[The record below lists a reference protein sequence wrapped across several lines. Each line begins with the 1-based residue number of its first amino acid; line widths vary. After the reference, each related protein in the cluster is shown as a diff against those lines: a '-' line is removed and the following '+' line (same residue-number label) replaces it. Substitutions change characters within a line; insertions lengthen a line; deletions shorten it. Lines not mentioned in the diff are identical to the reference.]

1 MAAAKTGIMR
11 KSIAGDTVKNA
22 RDFRVLFNLA
32 SLLRLSDL
40 SDHPCCLYHQ
50 RGGQTK
56 GDSMHYYKFHIGDY
70 RRDTGHLSPIE
81 HYIYRQLIDWYYL
94 EEKPIPTETQTVLRR
109 LSLGNEHEPEL
120 LNVLSDFFEKT
131 RNGYKKPRIDEE
143 IKTYKEKCKHNK
155 SVGKQG
161 GRPKK
166 NPDKTQTVSK
176 NNPNHKPLT
185 INHKPISNSNGRM
198 KRPTLS
204 ECEAYF
210 LEKGS
215 DRVEAEKFFHHYESN
230 GWKVGKNPM
239 KSWRSSI
246 ANWLSRNQSSAYPVK
261 SGSAA
266 QQENNLRVIQNWRP
280 DDAV

>member
-1 MAAAKTGIMR
+1 
-11 KSIAGDTVKNA
+11 
-22 RDFRVLFNLA
+22 
-32 SLLRLSDL
+32 
-40 SDHPCCLYHQ
+40 
-50 RGGQTK
+50 
-56 GDSMHYYKFHIGDY
+56 MHYYQFNIADY
-70 RRDTGHLSPIE
+70 RKDTAHLTPVQ
-81 HYIYRQLIDWYYL
+81 HHIYRWLIDQYYL
-94 EEKPIPTETQTVLRR
+94 DEKPIKNDMPYLLRR
-109 LSLGNEHEPEL
+109 LNLDESYRFDLEEVLQEFFSEAQSEDWQNRVARHTESLNSLPEYPEL
-120 LNVLSDFFEKT
+120 VEFWVHDRIVDDIKNYKDYLGKKSAAGKASAKARAAKSNT
-131 RNGYKKPRIDEE
+131 RSIPV
-143 IKTYKEKCKHNK
+143 KEC
-155 SVGKQG
+155 S
-161 GRPKK
+161 
-166 NPDKTQTVSK
+166 T
-176 NNPNHKPLT
+176 NHKPLT
-185 INHKPISNSNGRM
+185 NNHKPINNSNGRM